1 MTLFFPAG
9 LPEGLFSELCREVG
23 RSLDAG
29 EPLDAVAVEALGVD
43 YEAAFSVRSQMH
55 MRRVKRTAARVRQD
69 LSRLKERWLRGES
82 VLSLSRSVGYPPYL
96 LMRMVLEAVCGVS
109 RARVSDMVKRPQEPS
124 RDGKSRRRGDCARSW
139 RWRWSTTWTTTL
151 PRTARAA
158 SWAPSTSSF
167 CSGSRGRG
175 VAFESEDELRT
186 LGLAKTPDV
195 RLGIPLGVRD
205 PRSGEWRE
213 VNWIDSK
220 AMFGDPHTFAHEH
233 LAQLEGYV
241 HRYGPGM
248 VVYWFGFA
256 AALADPAASGD
267 LDVVVAAEFP
277 AEILFPAAEAA
288 TELPLRVRCS

>member
-109 RARVSDMVKRPQEPS
+109 RARVSDMVKRPQELLA
-124 RDGKSRRRGDCARSW
+124 DGKSPQAGR
-139 RWRWSTTWTTTL
+139 L
-151 PRTARAA
+151 RA
-158 SWAPSTSSF
+158 
-167 CSGSRGRG
+167 
-175 VAFESEDELRT
+175 EL
-186 LGLAKTPDV
+186 
-195 RLGIPLGVRD
+195 
-205 PRSGEWRE
+205 
-213 VNWIDSK
+213 
-220 AMFGDPHTFAHEH
+220 
-233 LAQLEGYV
+233 
-241 HRYGPGM
+241 
-248 VVYWFGFA
+248 
-256 AALADPAASGD
+256 ALALEHDLDHNPAADRTRRIVG
-267 LDVVVAAEFP
+267 AEYEF
-277 AEILFPAAEAA
+277 L
-288 TELPLRVRCS
+288 LQRQLRARRVPFEV